1 MIIITSLV
9 SGEVPVHVCVTVY
22 WIYMILS
29 VISTFQRWQELDLL
43 INMFVND
50 GVQVKI
56 WFR

>member
-1 MIIITSLV
+1 MIIIISLV

-29 VISTFQRWQELDLL
+29 VISTFQWWQELDLL